1 MMVKIES
8 HSHDAG
14 IEPAP
19 SYASDAD
26 IALAQQLRRK
36 LEERYFGSSVEHS
49 VMEPR
54 SGEVH

>member
-1 MMVKIES
+1 MVKTQS

-14 IEPAP
+14 VEPAP

-36 LEERYFGSSVEHS
+36 LEERYFGSSADQS
-49 VMEPR
+49 GLEPR